1 MHVCFQVLVNIAQEI
16 AKEGGIP
23 GTPKI
28 HGRYIHSHL
37 AYRLEEMQ
45 KLIFARIKDVIWYG
59 HVRLT

>member
-37 AYRLEEMQ
+37 AYRLEGDGTSSPQ
-45 KLIFARIKDVIWYG
+45 FIFM
-59 HVRLT
+59 